1 MSLLKPNFIYL
12 KFILI
17 DGFSRDPSRGRRRYG
32 KTLHVTTQPLFALHR
47 LSWLLVVAAPLVLAN
62 CSSNND
68 NNGGNGGSPGSGGA
82 TSGGATGNGG
92 SSSGGAASGG
102 AASGGAPGSG
112 GASSGG
118 ATGSGGSSS
127 GGAAHGGSSN
137 GGSSNGGQS
146 GSSGGATGG
155 GGKSSGGA
163 AGAAG
168 ATGTSGATGTG
179 GGSSGSF
186 TLTSPNHMDG
196 AKFAE
201 KYTCASS
208 GGTLMTGANPE
219 LDWSGAPSGTMS
231 FAITFIDTTLGESSP
246 LGQHWA
252 IWNIPASVMKFPEGT
267 TSLSGDLASA
277 KQSGKFFAPCAQS
290 LMGGMDDQY
299 AFTIYALSTATLNV
313 SGTSVA
319 NVLTALKSATPLGT
333 AKLTGHAGLKGK

>member
-1 MSLLKPNFIYL
+1 M
-12 KFILI
+12 
-17 DGFSRDPSRGRRRYG
+17 DGFSRDPSRARRRYG
-32 KTLHVTTQPLFALHR
+32 KTLHVTTQPLFASYR
-47 LSWLLVVAAPLVLAN
+47 LSWLLVAAAPLVLAN

-68 NNGGNGGSPGSGGA
+68 NPGGNGGSTASGGA
-82 TSGGATGNGG
+82 ASGGAPASGG
-92 SSSGGAASGG
+92 TSSGGAASGG
-102 AASGGAPGSG
+102 AANGGAPGSGGAASGGATGSG

-118 ATGSGGSSS
+118 AASGGAPASGGS
-127 GGAAHGGSSN
+127 ANGGSSN
-137 GGSSNGGQS
+137 GGSSNGGHTANS
-146 GSSGGATGG
+146 GG
-155 GGKSSGGA
+155 GGGVPIGGG

-168 ATGTSGATGTG
+168 TAGAG

-186 TLTSPNHMDG
+186 TLTSPNHMEG

-219 LDWSGAPSGTMS
+219 LDWSGAPAGTMS

-252 IWNIPASVMKFPEGT
+252 IWNIPASVMKFPEAT

-290 LMGGMDDQY
+290 LMNGMDDQY

-319 NVLTALKSATPLGT
+319 NVLTALKSATPLAT
-333 AKLTGHAGLKGK
+333 AKLTGHAGMKGK